1 MKLTTKGRFAVSA
14 IVDLAIQQQKSS
26 PVPLAAIAERQSIS
40 LSYLEQLFARLRRA
54 GLVKSARGPGGG
66 YWLARSMDEITIAE
80 IVDAVDE
87 PMDTTRC
94 GGKENC
100 LDAHICAT
108 HHLWENLNAR
118 IMEYLGTV
126 TLGQVVRGEI
136 KPPKASSAKRVA
148 LAEA

>member
-14 IVDLAIQQQKSS
+14 MVDLAQQQGEG
-26 PVPLAAIAERQSIS
+26 PVPLATIAERQEIS

-54 GLVKSARGPGGG
+54 GLVTSARGPGGG
-66 YWLARSMDEITIAE
+66 YRLARSMDEISIAE

-87 PMDTTRC
+87 GIDTTRC

-100 LDAHICAT
+100 LNDHICST
-108 HHLWENLNAR
+108 HHLWENLNVKIA
-118 IMEYLGTV
+118 EYLSAV

-136 KPPKASSAKRVA
+136 KPIRRGGK
-148 LAEA
+148 

>member
-14 IVDLAIQQQKSS
+14 MVDLAEQQGEG
-26 PVPLAAIAERQSIS
+26 PVPLATIAERQEIS

-54 GLVKSARGPGGG
+54 GLVTSARGPGGG
-66 YWLARSMDEITIAE
+66 YRLARPLDAISIAE

-87 PMDTTRC
+87 GIDTTRC

-100 LDAHICAT
+100 LNDHICAT
-108 HHLWENLNAR
+108 HHLWENLNAK
-118 IMEYLGTV
+118 ITEYLSSV

-136 KPPKASSAKRVA
+136 KPIRRGGR
-148 LAEA
+148 